1 MIFELLLLKVSNF
14 QESMCSKAGMEA
26 SKGAITNTL
35 RFKTKLFP
43 NRVKLQYLGDN
54 SEGKHLFSDSVHYY
68 PMDIGKSYK
77 SIFQKKLISPL
88 TIIECVNISRDREPS
103 FDLVILNLEIA
114 AKEFQINAMVG
125 EPILYVHPF

>member
-1 MIFELLLLKVSNF
+1 MYF
-14 QESMCSKAGMEA
+14 QESLCSKPGMEA
-26 SKGAITNTL
+26 SKGAIINTL
-35 RFKTKLFP
+35 LFKTKTFP

-54 SEGKHLFSDSVHYY
+54 SEGKHLFSDSVKYF

-88 TIIECVNISRDREPS
+88 TIVECINIYRDRESP
-103 FDLVILNLEIA
+103 FNLVILNLEIA
-114 AKEFQINAMVG
+114 AKEFQVNAMVG